1 MTLKRHP
8 GVNFP
13 LTRSNLPGRFVEVL
27 QDFYSC
33 DAQQMGWYHDII
45 DRLYT
50 TDAQVCAPHM
60 PCMAAALHSGSAAA
74 S

>member
-13 LTRSNLPGRFVEVL
+13 LTSSNLPGRFVEVL

-33 DAQQMGWYHDII
+33 NAQQMGWYHDII

-50 TDAQVCAPHM
+50 TYAQVIT
-60 PCMAAALHSGSAAA
+60 S
-74 S
+74 